1 MVNQINM
8 QNAFINRPDNT
19 FQFNINQQQKI
30 NYKLLKTGG
39 NDPMVSC
46 KMKYG
51 NVAKHVGLFSR
62 YPLCNIKNPPT
73 GIAQP
78 VASANVNIAYFNQY
92 QSNGPLANQ
101 PQQAALTKFL
111 CTKP

>member
-1 MVNQINM
+1 M
-8 QNAFINRPDNT
+8 QSSFVDRPTHIFGQNT
-19 FQFNINQQQKI
+19 NLQQKI

-39 NDPMVSC
+39 NDPKVSC

-62 YPLCNIKNPPT
+62 YPLCNLKNPPT

-111 CTKP
+111 CTKQ